1 MIFILYKG
9 LNALIQNKITGEI
22 WSKTEVK
29 KAVSVKY
36 LMGKPGYSGPDN
48 AIFRF
53 TTNLIAK
60 FSKKTRLK
68 LLLIEDEQ
76 SLCDTILNYFT
87 EEGSICEV
95 CGNLKTALEKIAVY
109 DYDCILLDIGL
120 PDGDGFAVLEYLKA
134 AGKNECILIISARNS
149 LDDKIKGLNIGA
161 DDYITKPFH
170 LAELKARVMAIFR
183 RKAFGSSSML
193 NYNEI
198 SVDLLGRNVSV
209 NDKVMIP
216 TRKEYDLLLYFM
228 ANKGKVISKNA
239 IAEHLWGDEMDMLD
253 SFDFIY
259 THIKNLRKKMMEL
272 SGKDFF
278 ATIYGVG
285 YKFI

>member
-1 MIFILYKG
+1 M
-9 LNALIQNKITGEI
+9 
-22 WSKTEVK
+22 
-29 KAVSVKY
+29 
-36 LMGKPGYSGPDN
+36 
-48 AIFRF
+48 
-53 TTNLIAK
+53 
-60 FSKKTRLK
+60 K

-76 SLCDTILNYFT
+76 SLRSAIETYFT
-87 EEGSICEV
+87 EGGSICET
-95 CGNLKTALEKIAVY
+95 CGDLKTAREKLALY

-120 PDGDGFAVLEYLKA
+120 PDGDGFAILEYLKKNS
-134 AGKNECILIISARNS
+134 KNEGVLIISARNS
-149 LDDKIKGLNIGA
+149 LDDKIKGLNLGA

-170 LAELKARVMAIFR
+170 LAELKARLMAIFR
-183 RKAFGSSSML
+183 RKAFGSTNQL

-198 SVDLLGRNVSV
+198 SIDLLGRTVTV
-209 NDKVMIP
+209 NGKPMVL
-216 TRKEYDLLLYFM
+216 TRKEYDMLLYFI

-259 THIKNLRKKMMEL
+259 THIKNLRKKLMEL

-285 YKFI
+285 YRFA

>member
-1 MIFILYKG
+1 
-9 LNALIQNKITGEI
+9 
-22 WSKTEVK
+22 
-29 KAVSVKY
+29 
-36 LMGKPGYSGPDN
+36 
-48 AIFRF
+48 
-53 TTNLIAK
+53 
-60 FSKKTRLK
+60 LK

-76 SLCDTILNYFT
+76 SLSETIEKYFT
-87 EEGSICEV
+87 EAGSVCEV
-95 CGNLKTALEKIAVY
+95 CGDLKTAYKKIAIY

-120 PDGDGFAVLEYLKA
+120 PDGDGFALLENLRA
-134 AGKNECILIISARNS
+134 TGKNECVLIISARNS
-149 LDDKIKGLNIGA
+149 LDDKLRGLNIGA

-170 LAELKARVMAIFR
+170 LAELKARLLAIFR
-183 RKAFGSSSML
+183 RKTFGSNNVL

-198 SVDLLGRNVSV
+198 SIDLFGRSV
-209 NDKVMIP
+209 TINDKLMVL
-216 TRKEYDLLLYFM
+216 TKKEYDMLLYFI

-259 THIKNLRKKMMEL
+259 THIKNLRKKMMDL

-278 ATIYGVG
+278 STIYGVG